1 METLNTASSRWSP
14 ALSLERHLSRKGM
27 KRLRIIFGSLT
38 MLSLLIAL
46 FAHTTSIP
54 LNSGLW
60 FGLFLLSAGL
70 WFEQIMLSGYHNY
83 FYYAGINSLLGREEL
98 RPWKITYD
106 VAKIAQASPHDI
118 TKGFLEHPVGNMVA
132 LRAGYTAQ
140 DIQTFL
146 SLPNRTLLPSSA
158 IPLSRESIFTLIEL
172 GKYILQHDIDFSRH
186 LEEKGLIPQYWY
198 GALDWIVENH
208 FDKKL
213 SERWWGKDNLLN
225 KKGLGQDWSYGHTP
239 YLKKY
244 TKSISSSSV
253 FSVFSTLPEYAALK
267 VDELSKTLIKEKA
280 GNVILIG
287 EAGVG
292 KADIIIAL
300 ELRIEHNKSIAGLQH
315 KKIAVLDTERLLLDF
330 EKTNELEQALIKIL
344 SEAKEAGNCI
354 LVIEKF
360 GAFIAST
367 SSRGMSVADI
377 LDTYLADPELQ
388 FIVTDTP
395 GGYHTFIKPLGALTR
410 RFGEVVIDI
419 PNTES
424 VVRILQQSCLATE
437 KKHKVFFSYPSLT
450 TITQAANRYIT
461 DGVLPDS
468 ALTLLVEVA
477 SKAEQNGI
485 TYINKEFIHQFV
497 KEKTGIPMGAIS
509 EEERD
514 VLLHLED
521 TLHQNVIGQD
531 AAITAIGKTIR
542 RARVGIQTS
551 NRPMGSFLFLGPTGV
566 GKTETAKTLA
576 KVFFGSEQNMI
587 RFDMSEYSNTDAVHR
602 LIGGNGHSG
611 TLVTSL
617 QDHPYSI
624 VLLDE
629 FEKGSQG
636 VHDLFLQILDE
647 GVFTDS
653 AGNKINARNT
663 IIIATSNAGAELIYN
678 TQQQRGVDESLNQA
692 IIDFIVSQGIFRP
705 ELINRF
711 DNTII
716 FEPLQEQQQSQVAV
730 LMLQDLIKRMKQ
742 EGYTLTINQD
752 VVAYLTE
759 HGFDSNFGA
768 RAMRREIQDSVESVI
783 ANKIIAEALQ
793 PGASILLSRTDL
805 ETLVK

>member
-1 METLNTASSRWSP
+1 METLNTTSSRWIP

-38 MLSLLIAL
+38 VFSLLIAI
-46 FAHTTSIP
+46 FIQFTTVP
-54 LNSGLW
+54 LSAGLW

-83 FYYAGINSLLGREEL
+83 FYYAGINSLLGRAEL
-98 RPWKITYD
+98 KPWKITYD
-106 VAKIAQASPHDI
+106 VAKIAQTSPYDS

-132 LRAGYTAQ
+132 LRAGLTKQ
-140 DIQTFL
+140 DIETYL
-146 SLPNRTLLPSSA
+146 ALPNRTLIPSNA
-158 IPLSRESIFTLIEL
+158 IPIEENKIFTMIEL
-172 GKYILQHDIDFSRH
+172 GKFLLQHDIDFSKFI
-186 LEEKGLIPQYWY
+186 EEKGLIPQYWH
-198 GALDWIVENH
+198 GSLDWIVENH
-208 FDKKL
+208 FDSKL
-213 SERWWGKDNLLN
+213 NERWWGKDNLLN
-225 KKGLGQDWSYGHTP
+225 KKGIGQDWSYGHTH
-239 YLKKY
+239 YLNKY
-244 TKSISSSSV
+244 TKPIRSSSV

-280 GNVILIG
+280 GNAILLG

-300 ELRIEHNKSIAGLQH
+300 ELKIEHNKSIAGLQH
-315 KKIAVLDTERLLLDF
+315 KKIAVLDTEKLLLDF
-330 EKTNELEQALIKIL
+330 EKTNEFEQSLKKIL
-344 SEAKEAGNCI
+344 DEAKEAGNSI

-367 SSRGMSVADI
+367 TSRGMSVTDI

-395 GGYHTFIKPLGALTR
+395 SGYHTFIKPLGALTR

-419 PNTES
+419 PNSES

-485 TYINKEFIHQFV
+485 SYINKEFIHQFV
-497 KEKTGIPMGAIS
+497 KEKTGIPMGSIS

-531 AAITAIGKTIR
+531 AAINAIGKTIR

-587 RFDMSEYSNTDAVHR
+587 RFDMSEYSNQDAVYR
-602 LIGGNGHSG
+602 LIGGNGNSG

-624 VLLDE
+624 LLLDE
-629 FEKGSQG
+629 FEKGSKG

-653 AGNKINARNT
+653 TGNKINARNT
-663 IIIATSNAGAELIYN
+663 IIIATSNAGAELIYSTKN
-678 TQQQRGVDESLNQA
+678 QRGVDDTLNQA
-692 IIDFIVSQGIFRP
+692 IIDFIVAQGIFRP

-730 LMLQDLIKRMKQ
+730 LMLQDLITRMKQ
-742 EGYTLTINQD
+742 EGYTLTITQD
-752 VVAYLTE
+752 VVSYLTE
-759 HGFDSNFGA
+759 HGFDSTFGA
-768 RAMRREIQDSVESVI
+768 RAMRREIQDSVESAI
-783 ANKIIAEALQ
+783 ANKIIAEGLQ
-793 PGASILLSRTDL
+793 PGASIQLNKADL
-805 ETLVK
+805 ESAAK